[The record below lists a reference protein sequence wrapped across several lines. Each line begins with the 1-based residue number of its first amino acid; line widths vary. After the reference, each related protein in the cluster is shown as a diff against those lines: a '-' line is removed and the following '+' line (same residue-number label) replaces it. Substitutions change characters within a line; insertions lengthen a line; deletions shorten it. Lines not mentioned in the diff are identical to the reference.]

1 MWSGKTDVL
10 ISFID
15 AHRMKGKKIA
25 VYTSTVNSRDGD
37 KIKSRTG
44 RSCVCE
50 RIPDAGLLRLLN
62 NAAEGPVA
70 YAIDEGQFPGEEIMP
85 LVEMSSKRDSP
96 ITLYLA
102 GLDLTSERKPFGF
115 MGEAVLRA
123 NCLITCRAWCQ
134 RCGKP
139 APFTYSTI
147 LKEGDV
153 RVGDGGYEPRCEEC
167 WGVS

>member
-1 MWSGKTDVL
+1 MWSGKTDIL
-10 ISFID
+10 ISLID
-15 AHRMKGKKIA
+15 AYRMRGKKIA

-44 RSCVCE
+44 RSCLCE
-50 RIPDAGLLRLLN
+50 RIPDSSLLRLLN

-70 YAIDEGQFPGEEIMP
+70 YAIDEGQFFGKEIMP
-85 LVEMSSKRDSP
+85 LVEMAAKRDSP

-102 GLDLTSERKPFGF
+102 GLDMTSEKRSFGF
-115 MGEAVLRA
+115 MGEVITRA
-123 NCLITCRAWCQ
+123 NCLMSCRAWCQ
-134 RCGKP
+134 RCGSP
-139 APFTYSTI
+139 APFTYSLTA
-147 LKEGDV
+147 KSKDV